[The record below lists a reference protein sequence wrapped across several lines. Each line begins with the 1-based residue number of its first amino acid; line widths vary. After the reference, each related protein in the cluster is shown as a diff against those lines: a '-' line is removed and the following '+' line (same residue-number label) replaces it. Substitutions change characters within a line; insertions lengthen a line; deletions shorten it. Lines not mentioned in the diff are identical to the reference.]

1 MITMIT
7 PTFQL
12 DEKNRKIRSLEE
24 KCQSLEEGG
33 GLEGE
38 LNNLKSIINEK
49 DVKNR
54 DEVSTHALEVHRD
67 LIW

>member
-1 MITMIT
+1 MIT

-67 LIW
+67 LI

>member
-67 LIW
+67 LI